1 MGKNTVTFS
10 YKDYRNGA
18 RQALMRLDAIE
29 FIRRFSMHILP
40 KGFVR
45 IRHFG
50 ILSSSTKKET
60 IPLIMGQLP
69 KQTYVF
75 AEPRMVE
82 PYNPKRCPHYR
93 TETMISLEILPK
105 RGPPAHARLM
115 ERVRLQ
121 KNS

>member
-1 MGKNTVTFS
+1 TVTFS

-18 RQALMRLDAIE
+18 RKSLMTLDAME
-29 FIRRFSMHILP
+29 FIRRFSMHILT

-50 ILSSSTKKET
+50 ILSSSAKKET

-69 KQTYVF
+69 KQTYVLL
-75 AEPRMVE
+75 EPRVIE
-82 PYNPKRCPHYR
+82 PYNPKRCPHCK
-93 TETMISLEILPK
+93 TDTMIVLEILPK
-105 RGPPAHARLM
+105 RGPPTHARFM

-121 KNS
+121 KK